1 MFGLAVDVDNVFDEN
16 AAFVYIIGTNVNLMW
31 SLLQVSVV
39 FRRRNMSS
47 LRAPCGALFC
57 GFGGD
62 EIGI

>member
-47 LRAPCGALFC
+47 LRAPCGALF
-57 GFGGD
+57 
-62 EIGI
+62 